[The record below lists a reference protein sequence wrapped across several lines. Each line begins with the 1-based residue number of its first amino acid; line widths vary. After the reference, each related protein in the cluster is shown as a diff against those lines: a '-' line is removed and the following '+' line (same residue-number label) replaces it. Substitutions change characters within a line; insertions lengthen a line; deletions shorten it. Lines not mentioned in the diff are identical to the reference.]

1 MQIEM
6 KDVRD
11 LRDLADKIG
20 LNSAK
25 KPISELKD
33 YIDGEIELLSR
44 LSLIIAVVVATK
56 ETMTPSMFIDPFLQR
71 AIKLAGEQ
79 ALSKKTEI
87 KKARTKLAKERAKGT
102 K

>member
-11 LRDLADKIG
+11 LSDLADKVG
-20 LNSAK
+20 LDSTK

-33 YIDGEIELLSR
+33 YIDNKIERLSL
-44 LSLIIAVVVATK
+44 LSLIIAGVIADK
-56 ETMTPSMFIDPFLQR
+56 ETTTPSMFIDPFLQQ

-79 ALSKKTEI
+79 ALSKKAST
-87 KKARTKLAKERAKGT
+87 KKARAKLAKEQARGEK
-102 K
+102 

>member
-1 MQIEM
+1 VQIEM

-11 LRDLADKIG
+11 LSDLADKVG
-20 LNSAK
+20 LDSTK

-33 YIDGEIELLSR
+33 YIDNEVEQLSR

-56 ETMTPSMFIDPFLQR
+56 ETMTPSMFIGPFLQQ

-79 ALSKKTEI
+79 ALSRKTAV
-87 KKARTKLAKERAKGT
+87 KKARANLAKEQARGEK
-102 K
+102 

>member
-11 LRDLADKIG
+11 LSDLADKVG
-20 LNSAK
+20 LDSTK

-33 YIDGEIELLSR
+33 YIDNEVELLSR

-56 ETMTPSMFIDPFLQR
+56 ETMTPSMFIGPFLQQ

-79 ALSKKTEI
+79 ALSRKTAV
-87 KKARTKLAKERAKGT
+87 KKARANLAKEQARGEK
-102 K
+102 

>member
-11 LRDLADKIG
+11 LSDLADKVG
-20 LNSAK
+20 LDSTK

-33 YIDGEIELLSR
+33 YIDNEVEQLSR

-56 ETMTPSMFIDPFLQR
+56 ETMTPSMFIGPFLQQ

-79 ALSKKTEI
+79 ALSRKTAV
-87 KKARTKLAKERAKGT
+87 KKARANLAKEQARGEK
-102 K
+102 

>member
-1 MQIEM
+1 VQIEM

-11 LRDLADKIG
+11 LSDLADKVG
-20 LNSAK
+20 LDSTK

-33 YIDGEIELLSR
+33 YIDNKIERLSL

-56 ETMTPSMFIDPFLQR
+56 ESMTPSMFIDPFLQQ

-87 KKARTKLAKERAKGT
+87 KKARTKLAKERVKGT

>member
-11 LRDLADKIG
+11 LSDLADKVG
-20 LNSAK
+20 LDSTK

-33 YIDGEIELLSR
+33 YIDNEVEQLSR

-56 ETMTPSMFIDPFLQR
+56 ETMTPSMFIDPFLQQ

-79 ALSKKTEI
+79 ALSRKTAV
-87 KKARTKLAKERAKGT
+87 KKARANLAKEQARGEK
-102 K
+102 

>member
-6 KDVRD
+6 KHVRD
-11 LRDLADKIG
+11 LSDLADKIG

-33 YIDGEIELLSR
+33 YIDKEIERLSL
-44 LSLIIAVVVATK
+44 LSLIIAGVVASKGT
-56 ETMTPSMFIDPFLQR
+56 TTLSMFIDPFLQQ

-79 ALSKKTEI
+79 ALSKKTKV
-87 KKARTKLAKERAKGT
+87 KKARANLAKERARGEK
-102 K
+102 